1 MRKAAILILLAA
13 VALVGCVSEEELSAQ
28 DALRCKSFG
37 FQPGTR
43 DFANCRMK
51 LYTARTRPPPV
62 IHEPIFPPTR
72 EVIIVPEK
80 K

>member
-1 MRKAAILILLAA
+1 MKKVAVLLL
-13 VALVGCVSEEELSAQ
+13 LVTVSLAGCVSEEELVAQ
-28 DALRCKSFG
+28 DIVRCKSFG

-43 DFANCRMK
+43 DFANCRMQ

-62 IHEPIFPPTR
+62 IHEPMFPPTR